1 MRDFHASPRPVR
13 GARPVLLFVVTEDWY
28 FWSHR
33 SGLATAAKE
42 AGFDVALAARFT
54 HHRERIEALGV
65 QCYPLPFHR
74 DAANPLAD
82 LAMLFAL
89 SRIIKAAR
97 ANLVHA
103 VALKPIL
110 LCFWALIRFP
120 DLRFCLAVTG
130 LGHLFIADDPFVR
143 VLRLC
148 LRPFLRF
155 LMNHPRSTVILQNE
169 DDLAMLAGERLVT
182 RGHSRLIRG
191 AGVDTVKF
199 GAAPIP
205 QSEVPTV
212 LLPAR
217 MLRDKGVVEF
227 IEAVG
232 LMHQRGIAVRGVL
245 VGALDE
251 GNPSALTRPRLEELC
266 RAHGCEWWQHRE
278 DMPAVYAEA
287 DIVCLPSYREG
298 LPKALLEAASSA
310 RPLVAT
316 DVPGCREICRQDESG
331 LLVAP
336 RDVEALAAALGQLLA
351 DTASRARMG
360 QRAREIVE
368 HEFSAEIV
376 NRQTVALYRELCVT

>member
-1 MRDFHASPRPVR
+1 MPDSRSSPRPGY
-13 GARPVLLFVVTEDWY
+13 GARPVILFVITEDWY

-33 SGLATAAKE
+33 SDLATAAME

-65 QCYPLPFHR
+65 RCYPLPFQR
-74 DAANPLAD
+74 AGKNPTAD
-82 LAMLFAL
+82 LAMLSAL
-89 SRIIKAAR
+89 SRVIKSAQAS
-97 ANLVHA
+97 LVHA
-103 VALKPIL
+103 VAFKPIL

-120 DLRFCLAVTG
+120 DVRFCLAVTG
-130 LGHLFIADDPFVR
+130 LGHLFIADDALVR
-143 VLRLC
+143 VLRFC

-155 LMNHPRSTVILQNE
+155 LMTHPRSTVILQNE
-169 DDLAMLAGERLVT
+169 DDLAVLAGEHLVT
-182 RGHSRLIRG
+182 PGEPRLIRG

-199 GAAPIP
+199 RVSPMP

-212 LLPAR
+212 VLPAR

-232 LMHQRGIAVRGVL
+232 LLHLRGVAVRGVL

-251 GNPSALTRPRLEELC
+251 GNPTALTRPHLEELC
-266 RAHGCEWWQHRE
+266 RTHGCEWWQHRE

-298 LPKALLEAASSA
+298 LPKALLEGASSA

-316 DVPGCREICRQDESG
+316 DVPGCREICRQGESG

-351 DTASRARMG
+351 DPDSRARMG

-368 HEFSAEIV
+368 REFSAEIV
-376 NRQTVALYRELCVT
+376 SRQTVAIYRELCLT